1 MEWRFSLEMKIKR
14 IFKIGLFVVTTSI
27 FFVACA
33 DKPTVEQKLEKAKV
47 ITINDVLE
55 DSFEYDANQKLYRI
69 KTPIT
74 KEEDKNTLVS
84 KFIKFCSEQNGK
96 LIYSNYYINKHYV
109 NSYSKNLANACEVDR
124 EPYFIIH
131 QANENSNLHYSVSID
146 EVAKRIYLNKRQ
158 PEYEK
163 PTPES
168 TAQTIQERKEIQKRE
183 IAREQK
189 TKLLLNTKSQQKTM
203 TFFDSWRDSENK
215 ALCSTKCNT
224 LNVKTNGYK
233 TLQEAI
239 SNNWQLVSKVGEIEE
254 AIDDSCTCSGYSV
267 LVKK

>member
-1 MEWRFSLEMKIKR
+1 MEWRFSLEMKIKK

-27 FFVACA
+27 FFVACS
-33 DKPTVEQKLEKAKV
+33 DKPTVEQKLEKPEV
-47 ITINDVLE
+47 ITINDVLN
-55 DSFEYDANQKLYRI
+55 DSFEYDANQKLY
-69 KTPIT
+69 KTKAPIT
-74 KEEDKNTLVS
+74 KEEDKNALVS
-84 KFIKFCSEQNGK
+84 KFIKFCSEKNGK

-189 TKLLLNTKSQQKTM
+189 TKLLLSNKNQEKTM
-203 TFFDSWRDSENK
+203 TFFDSWRDTENK
-215 ALCSTKCNT
+215 ALCSTKCNA
-224 LNVKTNGYK
+224 LNLKTNGYK
-233 TLQEAI
+233 TLKEAL

>member
-1 MEWRFSLEMKIKR
+1 MKMKNF
-14 IFKIGLFVVTTSI
+14 FKIGLFVVTTSV

-33 DKPTVEQKLEKAKV
+33 DKPNIEQKVEKPRV
-47 ITINDVLE
+47 LTINDVLK
-55 DSFEYDANQKLYRI
+55 DSFEYDANQKLYRT

-74 KEEDKNTLVS
+74 KEEDKNALVS

-124 EPYFIIH
+124 EPYFLIH

-146 EVAKRIYLNKRQ
+146 EAARRIYLNKKQ
-158 PEYEK
+158 PVFEQ

-168 TAQTIQERKEIQKRE
+168 TEKTIQERKEIQRRE

-189 TKLLLNTKSQQKTM
+189 TKLLLSQKNQKTM
-203 TFFDSWRDSENK
+203 TFFDSWRYSGSE
-215 ALCSTKCNT
+215 ASCSNRCYDINLKN
-224 LNVKTNGYK
+224 NGFK
-233 TLQEAI
+233 TLKEALN
-239 SNNWQLVSKVGEIEE
+239 NNWQLVSKIEE
-254 AIDDSCTCSGYSV
+254 TEITIDNNCTCAGSSV
-267 LVKK
+267 VLKK